1 MAAKA
6 EDDEVGNRARREGM
20 MIKRAIQFFKEVK
33 VEFSKV
39 SWPSREELMQST
51 IIVII
56 VSLLVAAFI
65 GLVDL
70 GLNKLVATILG

>member
-1 MAAKA
+1 
-6 EDDEVGNRARREGM
+6 M
-20 MIKRAIQFFKEVK
+20 MIKRTVQFFKEVR

-39 SWPSREELMQST
+39 SWPSREELIQST
-51 IIVII
+51 IVVII

-70 GLNKLVATILG
+70 GLNRLVATILG

>member
-1 MAAKA
+1 
-6 EDDEVGNRARREGM
+6 